1 MKITKITLTILTTI
15 LMMIILIGSIT
26 IKSID
31 KTDTGMMVN
40 FKNGT
45 GYYLELN
52 NNIKSINTA
61 NDITTITLK
70 NNDKVYYDTLNGE
83 YWSNNIKVINV
94 EPTDNNSFKISLS
107 NGSYLIS
114 KGLEYKYYNI

>member
-1 MKITKITLTILTTI
+1 MKTTKITLTILTTI
-15 LMMIILIGSIT
+15 LMGIILIGSIA

-45 GYYLELN
+45 GYYLELDS
-52 NNIKSINTA
+52 NIKSINTA

-70 NNDKVYYDTLNGE
+70 NNDKVYYDNLNGE
-83 YWSNNIKVINV
+83 YWSNDIKVIDV
-94 EPTDNNSFKISLS
+94 EPTDNNSFKINLS

-114 KGLEYKYYNI
+114 KGLEYKYYR

>member
-1 MKITKITLTILTTI
+1 MKTTKITLTILT
-15 LMMIILIGSIT
+15 IILTIITLIGAIT
-26 IKSID
+26 IKDID
-31 KTDTGMMVN
+31 KTDIGMLIN
-40 FKNGT
+40 FKDDT
-45 GYYLELN
+45 SYYIELDD
-52 NNIKSINTA
+52 NIKSINTA

-83 YWSNNIKVINV
+83 YWSNDIKVINV

-114 KGLEYKYYNI
+114 KGLEYKYYR

>member
-1 MKITKITLTILTTI
+1 MKTTKITLTILTTI
-15 LMMIILIGSIT
+15 LMGIILIGSIA

-31 KTDTGMMVN
+31 KTDTGMMVT
-40 FKNGT
+40 FRDDT

-52 NNIKSINTA
+52 SNIKSINTV
-61 NDITTITLK
+61 NDITTITLH

-83 YWSNNIKVINV
+83 YWSNDIKVINV

-114 KGLEYKYYNI
+114 KGLEYKYYR

>member
-1 MKITKITLTILTTI
+1 MKTTKITLTILTTI
-15 LMMIILIGSIT
+15 LIGIILIGSIT

-31 KTDTGMMVN
+31 KTDTAMMVT
-40 FKNGT
+40 FKDNT

-52 NNIKSINTA
+52 SNIKSINTV
-61 NDITTITLK
+61 NDITTITLH
-70 NNDKVYYDTLNGE
+70 NDDKVYYDTLNGE
-83 YWSNNIKVINV
+83 YWSNDIKVIDV

-114 KGLEYKYYNI
+114 KGLEYKYYR

>member
-1 MKITKITLTILTTI
+1 MKITKIILTVLTII
-15 LMMIILIGSIT
+15 LMGIILIGSIT

-31 KTDTGMMVN
+31 KTNTDMMIN
-40 FKNGT
+40 FNDGT
-45 GYYLELN
+45 GYESD

-70 NNDKVYYDTLNGE
+70 SGDKVYYDTLNGE
-83 YWSNNIKVINV
+83 YWSNDIKVIDV
-94 EPTDNNSFKISLS
+94 EPTDNNSFKINLS

-114 KGLEYKYYNI
+114 KGLEYKYYR